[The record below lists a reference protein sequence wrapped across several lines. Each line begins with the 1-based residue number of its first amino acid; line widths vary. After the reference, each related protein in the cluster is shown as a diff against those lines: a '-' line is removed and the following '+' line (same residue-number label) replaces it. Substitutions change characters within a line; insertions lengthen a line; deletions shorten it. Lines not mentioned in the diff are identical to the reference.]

1 MPVNIN
7 ADTVVGGAVVTADA
21 SGVLALQAA
30 GSTQVTVAASGVT
43 LAQPLPV
50 ASGGTGSASGLNL
63 ATAATGTLPV
73 ANGGT
78 GAASLTA
85 NNVLLGNGT
94 SAVQVVAPGTSGN
107 VLTSNGTTWTSA
119 AGPVAGLTL
128 LQTITASSSA
138 TVDLETGI
146 GSTYD
151 NYLIVFTGVA
161 PATDNVILYARLK
174 INGTYQSSAYSGVNF
189 YGGTDDATIYKE
201 RSNNDVGFGIAR
213 YGVGN
218 ASGRTAQGQLWF
230 GSPTSTSIYKSANWA
245 VTAFNPV
252 SYGTNVSS
260 YNTGGGLYNGGAQA
274 LTGVRFLFGSGNI
287 ASGVF
292 RLYGIRNS

>member
-1 MPVNIN
+1 MANLSNIITPTN
-7 ADTVVGGAVVTADA
+7 VLTATSTNTVTNKTISGASNTITNIPL
-21 SGVLALQAA
+21 STGV
-30 GSTQVTVAASGVT
+30 
-43 LAQPLPV
+43 
-50 ASGGTGSASGLNL
+50 
-63 ATAATGTLPV
+63 TGTLPV

-78 GAASLTA
+78 GAATLTA

-94 SAVQVVAPGTSGN
+94 SALQAVAPGTNGN

-128 LQTITASSSA
+128 LQTVTASSSA

-151 NYLIVFTGVA
+151 NYLIVFTGIA
-161 PATDNVILYARLK
+161 PSDDSVILYARLK
-174 INGTYQSSAYSGVNF
+174 INGTYQSSDYSTVNI
-189 YGGTDDATIYKE
+189 YGSTDSGTISKNSEST
-201 RSNNDVGFGIAR
+201 GFTVAR
-213 YGVGN
+213 YNVGN
-218 ASGRTAQGQLWF
+218 ASGRTVQGQLWF

-245 VTAFNPV
+245 STAFNPT
-252 SYGTNVSS
+252 SYGTNVAS

-274 LTGVRFLFGSGNI
+274 LTGVRFFFGAGNI